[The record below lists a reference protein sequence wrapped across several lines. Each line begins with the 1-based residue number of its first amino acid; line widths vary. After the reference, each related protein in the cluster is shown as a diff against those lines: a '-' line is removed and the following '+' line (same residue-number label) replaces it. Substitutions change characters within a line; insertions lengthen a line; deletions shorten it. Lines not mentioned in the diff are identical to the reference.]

1 MELESFA
8 KLEER
13 INKAVAFI
21 EELTKRNKQLEDEN
35 KEMTTKIDK
44 LEEELKSMEA
54 SLSKRDKT
62 SSQVSEKVKEKI
74 EGLLSKIDNF
84 EKSIP

>member
-13 INKAVAFI
+13 INKAVTYI
-21 EELTKRNKQLEDEN
+21 EELTKKNKQLEDE
-35 KEMTTKIDK
+35 KIELTTRIDK
-44 LEEELKSMEA
+44 LEEELKGMEA
-54 SLSKRDKT
+54 SLSKRDKM
-62 SSQVSEKVKEKI
+62 SSQVSDKVKEKI

-84 EKSIP
+84 EKSTL